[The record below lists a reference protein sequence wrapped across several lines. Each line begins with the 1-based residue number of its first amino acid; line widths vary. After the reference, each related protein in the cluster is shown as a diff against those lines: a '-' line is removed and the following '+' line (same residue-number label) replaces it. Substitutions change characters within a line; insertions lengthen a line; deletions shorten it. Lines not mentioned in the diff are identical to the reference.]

1 MFVHIRHT
9 IRRAFEGTLRVV
21 CGLTIFRN
29 HRRNTVVEP
38 PFSPRELPD
47 DIVGDAG
54 RECNV
59 STVKECTEDFEEDLQ
74 QIRDDQRSELE
85 PDYFDGDASIT
96 IAKDEDGNRC
106 FALLLT
112 ARIARDQN
120 QVALAELKRKAKQNF
135 VKKLEDSISEL
146 EAMSGKPSGAIG
158 VASDLGPDEQTAQ
171 SHITSR
177 LQKLKDHKYLLEK
190 EIRAQDLS
198 IAFGNSKIQGAIAD
212 AMHEAGLL
220 KEPIYE
226 EDESLLIND
235 DPEYD
240 KSQPQ
245 LKIEDVSEDI
255 GEVQLSGPEKAIE
268 DARRNFWEA
277 EQLYFNQL
285 KEFQSSEAHYEAS
298 LAAFKEASARGQ
310 TETTKSE
317 FDVAHLRKQ
326 MQMTTQLIEAE
337 DEYDRYREEAE
348 QLGAFDDGWGQDSY
362 YGDSEATV
370 QSLGDGEAPKGG
382 FKAILS
388 EENVQEIETW
398 LVDVNETESPDL
410 IVQVDFDQWTSRAV
424 DLSDSLSVVDW
435 SSNGKRIAEWELK
448 CDDHRD
454 EWQSGEGRNPGQ
466 LAVTPGLQSRP
477 RACSI

>member
-1 MFVHIRHT
+1 MFVHIQHT
-9 IRRAFEGTLRVV
+9 IPRSFEGTLRAVR
-21 CGLTIFRN
+21 GLAFFCSG
-29 HRRNTVVEP
+29 TVVEP
-38 PFSPRELPD
+38 PQSPREPPD
-47 DIVGDAG
+47 DIVDDAG
-54 RECNV
+54 GEYNNDIV
-59 STVKECTEDFEEDLQ
+59 QDSTEDFERDLQ
-74 QIRDDQRSELE
+74 ETPDDQRSGLE

-120 QVALAELKRKAKQNF
+120 QVALAELKRKVKQDL

-146 EAMSGKPSGAIG
+146 EAMSGKPSRAGGIA
-158 VASDLGPDEQTAQ
+158 EQ

-177 LQKLKDHKYLLEK
+177 LQKLTDHKLLLER
-190 EIRAQDLS
+190 EIKAQDLN

-220 KEPIYE
+220 TEPHYE

-235 DPEYD
+235 VTEDEAR
-240 KSQPQ
+240 Q
-245 LKIEDVSEDI
+245 LEPRSIEISKDI
-255 GEVQLSGPEKAIE
+255 EEAQLSGPEEAIE
-268 DARRNFWEA
+268 NARRNFWEA
-277 EQLYFNQL
+277 EQMYFNQL
-285 KEFQSSEAHYEAS
+285 REFQSSEAHYEVS
-298 LAAFKEASARGQ
+298 LAAFKEASANAQ

-317 FDVAHLRKQ
+317 FDVAHLRNQ
-326 MQMTTQLIEAE
+326 MQMTTHLIEAE
-337 DEYDRYREEAE
+337 NEYDRCREEAE

-362 YGDSEATV
+362 YGDSEATD
-370 QSLGDGEAPKGG
+370 QSLGDGEAPKSG
-382 FKAILS
+382 FRAILG
-388 EENVQEIETW
+388 EDTIQEIETW
-398 LVDVNETESPDL
+398 LVHVGESESPDL
-410 IVQVDFDQWTSRAV
+410 IVQVNFDQWSSRAI

-435 SSNGKRIAEWELK
+435 SSNGRRIAEWELK

-454 EWQSGEGRNPGQ
+454 EWQSGIGRNPGQ